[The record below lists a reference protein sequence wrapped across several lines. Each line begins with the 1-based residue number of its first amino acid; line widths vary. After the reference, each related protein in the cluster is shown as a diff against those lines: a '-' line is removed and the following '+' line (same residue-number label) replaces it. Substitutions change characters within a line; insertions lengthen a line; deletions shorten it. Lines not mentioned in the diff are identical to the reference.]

1 MAGHPAWA
9 PSRHSDAY
17 HDAVSDTRNCDQCGT
32 LYTPRR
38 EHDRFCGAG
47 CRAAWNS
54 ERTGDQ
60 AGGASALLWS
70 VTAMSDTTARLA
82 QVRVADQPR
91 VFAVI
96 GEAVWWV
103 TIVDAT
109 LVRHHPDAYDD
120 VMASQG
126 LVRRRVIEETL
137 GGLRFVRNRIGE
149 EADLAE
155 FIQPGGPGPGHGTG
169 EAPITGWM
177 WKLVP
182 QPAPGLLTPRGQAWE
197 MTRYRAYLARLAG
210 RAVGEAFGC
219 TAAFLS
225 MAAAQ
230 VPTATGDAARAARL
244 GPPPRLVRNPGHEGG
259 QRAGA

>member
-1 MAGHPAWA
+1 MID
-9 PSRHSDAY
+9 R
-17 HDAVSDTRNCDQCGT
+17 RNCEQCGA

-38 EHDRFCGAG
+38 EHDRFCGAV
-47 CRAAWNS
+47 CREAWNG

-70 VTAMSDTTARLA
+70 VTAMSDTAARLA

-91 VFAVI
+91 ALAVI

-126 LVRRRVIEETL
+126 RARLRVIEETL
-137 GGLRFVRNRIGE
+137 GGLRFVRNRIGD

-155 FIQPGGPGPGHGTG
+155 FIQPGGPSHGTA
-169 EAPITGWM
+169 EAPITGWT

-182 QPAPGLLTPRGQAWE
+182 QPAPEPLTPRGRAWE

-210 RAVGEAFGC
+210 RAVGETFGC
-219 TAAFLS
+219 AAAFLT

-230 VPTATGDAARAARL
+230 VPTATDDAARAVLLAAPSRF
-244 GPPPRLVRNPGHEGG
+244 VRNQGREDG

>member
-1 MAGHPAWA
+1 
-9 PSRHSDAY
+9 
-17 HDAVSDTRNCDQCGT
+17 VTDTRNCEQCGT

-38 EHDRFCGAG
+38 EHDRFCGAV
-47 CRAAWNS
+47 CREAWNS
-54 ERTGDQ
+54 DRTGDQ

-70 VTAMSDTTARLA
+70 VTAMSDTAARLA
-82 QVRVADQPR
+82 QVRAADQPR
-91 VFAVI
+91 ALAVI

-120 VMASQG
+120 VMAGQG
-126 LVRRRVIEETL
+126 RARRRVIEETL
-137 GGLRFVRNRIGE
+137 GGLRFVRNRIGDD
-149 EADLAE
+149 ADLAE
-155 FIQPGGPGPGHGTG
+155 FIQPGGPGKCTA
-169 EAPITGWM
+169 EAPITAWT

-182 QPAPGLLTPRGQAWE
+182 QPAPGHLTPRGRAWE

-210 RAVGEAFGC
+210 RAIGETFGC
-219 TAAFLS
+219 TAAFLT

-230 VPTATGDAARAARL
+230 VPTATDDAARAALLAAPARY
-244 GPPPRLVRNPGHEGG
+244 VRNPGDENG

>member
-1 MAGHPAWA
+1 M
-9 PSRHSDAY
+9 
-17 HDAVSDTRNCDQCGT
+17 SDTRNCEQCGT

-38 EHDRFCGAG
+38 EHDRFCGAV
-47 CRAAWNS
+47 CRDAWNS

-70 VTAMSDTTARLA
+70 VTAMSDTATRLA
-82 QVRVADQPR
+82 QVRAADQPR
-91 VFAVI
+91 AFAVI

-120 VMASQG
+120 VLAGQG
-126 LVRRRVIEETL
+126 LARRQVIEGTL
-137 GGLRFVRNRIGE
+137 GGLRFVRNQIGDE
-149 EADLAE
+149 SDLAE
-155 FIQPGGPGPGHGTG
+155 FIQPGGPGHRTT
-169 EAPITGWM
+169 EAPITAWT

-182 QPAPGLLTPRGQAWE
+182 QPAPGPLTPRGRAWE

-210 RAVGEAFGC
+210 RAIGETFGC
-219 TAAFLS
+219 TAAFLT

-230 VPTATGDAARAARL
+230 VPTATDDAARAAL
-244 GPPPRLVRNPGHEGG
+244 LAAPPRFARNPGHEDG